1 MRWFAVHT
9 RAHAE
14 KQAAAHLRNQGFTT
28 YLPCYRKRRSHARRI
43 EMVQAPVFPRY
54 LFIQMDE
61 HAAPWRAVR
70 STVGVADIVRL
81 GDRPAPLPEGI
92 VEAIQAREDGDGMVS
107 LAAPN
112 LFHKGEKLQIGAG
125 AFQGQTGLFEC
136 AGDDERVVILLEL
149 LGRGVRVSVP
159 VMDVARAA

>member
-1 MRWFAVHT
+1 MRWYAVHT
-9 RAHAE
+9 RPHAE

-43 EMVQAPVFPRY
+43 EVVQAPVFPRY

-70 STVGVADIVRL
+70 STLGVADIVRL
-81 GDRPAPLPEGI
+81 GERPAPVPEGI
-92 VEAIQAREDGDGMVS
+92 VEAIQAREGRDGLVS
-107 LAAPN
+107 IFVN
-112 LFHKGEKLQIGAG
+112 QFDKGEKLCIAAG
-125 AFQGQTGLFEC
+125 AFQGQTGLFEG
-136 AGDDERVVILLEL
+136 AGDDERVVILLDL

-159 VMDVARAA
+159 MMDVARAA